1 MRKSRWHCQNAGK
14 HVIFQRQGLCAINFA
29 LLSVKGDMRY
39 ISTCGFL
46 SKPPILNDIYTDDL
60 LKKTAS
66 DNIISTGGFLK

>member
-1 MRKSRWHCQNAGK
+1 
-14 HVIFQRQGLCAINFA
+14 
-29 LLSVKGDMRY
+29 MRY